1 MKVLVI
7 GAGAVGQVY
16 GRHLQLGGAEV
27 SFLVRPKHEGEHD
40 DGFTMYPLRAKGEYA
55 PVVFRPDGILT
66 SLDEVKGQKWDQVW
80 VCVAST
86 ALVRPWVDEICA
98 ATGDA
103 TLVFFAAGMGVVER
117 LELPEERCVFG
128 LISMMSYFAPLDG
141 ETVAKPGVA
150 YWFPPLSPTSFAGP
164 AARRDAAVA
173 ALERGEC
180 PAVSREHVRE
190 SSAFGSALLIPHITA
205 LEGAGWSYERFVREH
220 WLADSIAS
228 TREALA
234 AAASHLGA
242 RPPFAMRLVGAWS
255 LRLLLAVLRAI
266 APLDLAKFFKIH
278 FTKVREQSQMQMAE
292 YIRLGTQGGQ
302 PVTALSKL
310 TEAVFGEGWKQTHL
324 PAQVNSGP

>member
-1 MKVLVI
+1 MNVLVI

-16 GRHLQLGGAEV
+16 GRHLQLGGAKV
-27 SFLVRPKHEGEHD
+27 SFLVRPKHKGEHD
-40 DGFTMYPLRAKGEYA
+40 DGFTMYPLHTKGEYA
-55 PVVFRPDGILT
+55 PVVFKPDAILT
-66 SLDEVKGQKWDQVW
+66 SFDEVEGQVWDQVW

-117 LELPEERCVFG
+117 LELPKERCVFG
-128 LISMMSYFAPLDG
+128 LISLMSYFAPLEG
-141 ETVAKPGVA
+141 ETVAEPGVA

-164 AARRDAAVA
+164 QARRDAAVG
-173 ALERGEC
+173 ALKRGKC
-180 PAVSREHVRE
+180 PAASREHVRE
-190 SSAFGSALLIPHITA
+190 SSAFGSALLIPHIIA

-228 TREALA
+228 TREAA
-234 AAASHLGA
+234 GAAASHLGKP
-242 RPPFAMRLVGAWS
+242 PPFAMRLVGAWT

-266 APLDLAKFFKIH
+266 APLDLAKFFKVH
-278 FTKVREQSQMQMAE
+278 FTKVRDQSKMQMAE
-292 YIRLGTQGGQ
+292 YIRLGTKGGQ

-310 TEAVFGEGWKQTHL
+310 TEEVFGAGWNPSLLTARSSEG
-324 PAQVNSGP
+324 